1 MPRKTV
7 QIVAA
12 AALALVAAT
21 VAAAADPRLE
31 KKALRRADMTL
42 AKRANLALADLA
54 GGWGR
59 YPSSQSPSS
68 EAPSCPGYNPNL
80 SRFTI
85 TGEAEASFRHPEGF
99 FIVSSVQVFPSRA
112 QASADFRA
120 GATRPLA
127 GCLSHVFEGD
137 FARGAGGRAQ
147 TRSSRMVASPRV
159 GERAAWYR
167 LVGRLTVNG
176 NSAPVNMD
184 LLAVQKGRSQAAL
197 LFIGLRGAVPDQ
209 VAIARL
215 LATRM
220 R

>member
-1 MPRKTV
+1 MTRKTV
-7 QIVAA
+7 QIVAVV
-12 AALALVAAT
+12 ALALLAAA

-31 KKALRRADMTL
+31 KKALRRADMAL

-59 YPSSQSPSS
+59 YPASQSPSS

-85 TGEAEASFRHPEGF
+85 TGEAETSFQHPEGF

-112 QASADFRA
+112 QAAADFRA
-120 GATRPLA
+120 GATPPLA
-127 GCLSHVFEGD
+127 GCLRHVFEGD
-137 FARGAGGRAQ
+137 FARGAGGSAR

-176 NSAPVNMD
+176 NTVPVNMD
-184 LLAVQKGRSQAAL
+184 LLAVQRRRSQAAL

-215 LATRM
+215 LASRM